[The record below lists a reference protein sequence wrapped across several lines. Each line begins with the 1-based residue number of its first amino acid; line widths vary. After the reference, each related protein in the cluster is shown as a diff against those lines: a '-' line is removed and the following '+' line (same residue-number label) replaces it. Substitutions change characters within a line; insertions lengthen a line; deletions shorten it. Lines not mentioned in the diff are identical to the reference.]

1 MTISVQASPRL
12 ASLVLALSFFA
23 GYLLLKLLLIEHFSI
38 EYLVRLWLLICAM
51 PLLLMAYLQNPYKRN
66 KNNLNPA
73 NKMRVKSKIIVLLLQ
88 FVAIYIYAFIVTQ
101 IGLADYATFVTD
113 LFLCFPLII
122 ILTIGY
128 VYFVDRRLLEP
139 EDDYAKIG
147 AMLNKK
153 IALDK
158 IVLQKFLLKTAVKI
172 VFVPFMY
179 SGFLGNLS
187 LLLNTEWQL
196 NASAVSLLLF
206 NFGIS
211 IDMLIGIFGYL
222 FSSAMINNQIIDTD
236 SNFLGWL
243 FALLCYPP
251 LVWIMRQVNDQ
262 QDSLIWSDILPP
274 DSVIFWLMFIVINLT
289 WVIYWLATFEFG
301 MTFSNLSYRRLIDKG
316 VYRYTKH
323 PAYIAKNI
331 YWWLYTLPFMGVAFV
346 SVEWWK
352 NILGLIFVS
361 LIYYGRAKSEERHLM
376 KFAEY
381 RAYSQEID
389 KRGVFR
395 WLKINP
401 TY

>member
-1 MTISVQASPRL
+1 MIINIQTSPRL
-12 ASLVLALSFFA
+12 ASLVLALSFIV
-23 GYLLLKLLLIEHFSI
+23 GYLLLKLFLIEYFSI
-38 EYLVRLWLLICAM
+38 EYLIRLWLFICAI
-51 PLLLMAYLQNPYKRN
+51 PLLLVAYCQNPYKKN
-66 KNNLNPA
+66 KYNLNPVNMA
-73 NKMRVKSKIIVLLLQ
+73 RIRSKVIVLLLQ
-88 FVAIYIYAFIVTQ
+88 FVAIYLYAFSVTQ
-101 IGLADYATFVTD
+101 IGLAEYATFVTD
-113 LFLCFPLII
+113 LFLCFPVII
-122 ILTIGY
+122 IFTMAY
-128 VYFVDRRLLEP
+128 VYFVDRRLLVP
-139 EDDYAKIG
+139 EDDYAKVG
-147 AMLNKK
+147 AMLNNRTP
-153 IALDK
+153 LDK
-158 IVLQKFLLKTAVKI
+158 VVLQKFLLKTAVKI

-222 FSSAMINNQIIDTD
+222 FSSAIINNQIIDTD

-251 LVWIMRQVNDQ
+251 LVWLMRQVNDQ
-262 QDSLIWSDILPP
+262 QDSLIWSDILPHG
-274 DSVIFWLMFIVINLT
+274 SVIFWLMFIIINLT

-301 MTFSNLSYRRLIDKG
+301 MTFSNLSYRHLIDKG

-331 YWWLYTLPFMGVAFV
+331 YWWLYTLPFMGVAFI

-352 NILGLIFVS
+352 NVLGLIFVS

-376 KFAEY
+376 KFPEY
-381 RAYSQEID
+381 RQYCSEIN
-389 KRGVFR
+389 KKGIFR
-395 WLKINP
+395 WLKVHP